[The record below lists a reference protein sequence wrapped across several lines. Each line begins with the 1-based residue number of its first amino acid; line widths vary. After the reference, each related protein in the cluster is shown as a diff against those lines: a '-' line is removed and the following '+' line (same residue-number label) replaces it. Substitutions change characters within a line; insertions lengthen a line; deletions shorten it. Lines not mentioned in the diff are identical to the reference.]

1 MAIASVSPTEVQWK
15 GLVLEKPPEWSRYS
29 LYQVSMPLHR
39 RGHVLNESRYKAY
52 GCLDRNNGKTW
63 NGIIIQ
69 LPRLLEI
76 ASYSTQRV
84 FCNDTG
90 RRKLVMLM
98 TQTSSAMPIFTLMI
112 TKSNIVFPTISFF
125 MYCYWNRNS
134 ILTGAVD
141 LVFVLFL
148 HYCCI
153 YIDRLVQCK
162 WLFI

>member
-1 MAIASVSPTEVQWK
+1 MTIAGVSPTEVQWK
-15 GLVLEKPPEWSRYS
+15 GLVLEKPPDWSRYS

-148 HYCCI
+148 DSLLLYL
-153 YIDRLVQCK
+153 YRPPGSM
-162 WLFI
+162 